1 MATHLCARN
10 TLLLYALQHYART
23 HGGLSRQRRP
33 ARLAAA
39 PDQQAVEVWRA
50 SNGPGAAPMVIGV
63 RMELEDP
70 LLRIEVDPS
79 PRHMQGI
86 RLIRQP
92 ERSAIQL

>member
-1 MATHLCARN
+1 MAAYRANGAQLGW
-10 TLLLYALQHYART
+10 LLI
-23 HGGLSRQRRP
+23 
-33 ARLAAA
+33 

-70 LLRIEVDPS
+70 LLRIAVDPS
-79 PRHMQGI
+79 RRHMQGI